1 MNDILKAMFDSYEK
15 EKKNIRKK
23 AEANKN
29 TIAALNSKIDS
40 FYFGVSKENFK
51 ERLSVYK
58 ENKESIKELEK
69 KLATAYEN
77 ETILNTALKV
87 ANEMEVK
94 SVANALKAEI
104 ISNPEKW
111 SKYPTHFKKFQDMI
125 KEFLKDSGLSLYHSY
140 YSYYISGCYDYHDI
154 NAYVFYTTS
163 EKITPEVIKEMENK
177 VEYSIISASDI
188 LTECKKA
195 FKARKAVIEKYEKA
209 KKEIEEIRSPFTSC
223 SAFYSILP
231 YASTTP
237 ENYKRF

>member
-1 MNDILKAMFDSYEK
+1 MNNILKAIFDSYEK
-15 EKKNIRKK
+15 EKENIRKK
-23 AEANKN
+23 ANANKN
-29 TIAALNSKIDS
+29 TIATLNSKIDS

-104 ISNPEKW
+104 ISSPEKW
-111 SKYPTHFKKFQDMI
+111 CKYPTHFKKFQDMV

-140 YSYYISGCYDYHDI
+140 YSYYVSGCYDYHDT
-154 NAYVFYTTS
+154 NAYVFYTNS
-163 EKITPEVIKEMENK
+163 EKITPENIAEMENK
-177 VEYSIISASDI
+177 GDYNIIAASDI

-195 FKARKAVIEKYEKA
+195 FKARAKIMEAYEKA
-209 KKEIEEIRSPFTSC
+209 KKAIDDIRSPFSSC
-223 SAFYSILP
+223 NAFYNILP
-231 YASTTP
+231 YVNSSP
-237 ENYKRF
+237 ENYKRL